1 MDNLKSL
8 MRCVD
13 DISKMIPE
21 GTYLEMCDDLKRVHE
36 IIPKDDDPPL
46 LDTRRPTPVNVP
58 FQVVQPGMAVHR
70 IVNHGESD
78 SEEPWQPEWYDEW
91 TQNEN
96 CLRRLIDDLK
106 FAKQGLRLLKPIQR
120 MTKNHRECAMR
131 YFTART
137 PILDMDIFD
146 GNETDEATFEN
157 YVRITEWSDFSPE
170 DRKEYTSKKFEKSI
184 YDDYKTREN
193 SRIQRLIDD
202 SRELKRNLEID
213 ISDMRDRQDYLRHHY
228 NL

>member
-1 MDNLKSL
+1 

-21 GTYLEMCDDLKRVHE
+21 GTYLEMCDNLKQMHDK
-36 IIPKDDDPPL
+36 IPSHDDPPL
-46 LDTRRPTPVNVP
+46 LDTRRPPPVNVP
-58 FQVVQPGMAVHR
+58 FQVVQRGMDVHV
-70 IVNHGESD
+70 IANISESESD
-78 SEEPWQPEWYDEW
+78 DEPWQPEWYDEW

-96 CLRRLIDDLK
+96 SLRRLLDDLK
-106 FAKQGLRLLKPIQR
+106 FTNQGLRILKPIQR

-146 GNETDEATFEN
+146 GNEIDEATFEN
-157 YVRITEWSDFSPE
+157 YVRLTEWSNFSPA

-202 SRELKRNLEID
+202 SRELKRNLEIE
-213 ISDMRDRQDYLRHHY
+213 ISDVRERQDYLRHHY